1 MEGASGVA
9 RVLPTGLVQ
18 KGVRVLLFI
27 LLVQETWEFLLFSP
41 MVGVSFLFLFT
52 TLSCKKV

>member
-1 MEGASGVA
+1 MCVIRHTHTHTHTPRSRKVEGASGVA

-27 LLVQETWEFLLFSP
+27 LLVQETWEFFS
-41 MVGVSFLFLFT
+41 L
-52 TLSCKKV
+52 